1 VPSGRADSPI
11 RIRPALPGDLANLSL
26 LCLRS
31 KAVWGYSAGFIA
43 ACRPF
48 LELRPDDLVRSHVAM
63 AERRGHAI
71 GVAQVTAGG
80 RSARLDKIYVEPRA
94 LRRGAGAAL
103 FVDAVRAARA
113 AGAHDLV
120 IDSDPGAAGFFLR
133 MGAHPAGEA
142 PSPAIPGRLLP
153 RFVLP
158 L

>member
-1 VPSGRADSPI
+1 MPSGKADSPI
-11 RIRPALPGDLANLSL
+11 RIRPAHPGDLAALSL

-31 KAVWGYSAGFIA
+31 KAVWGYSAGFLA
-43 ACRPF
+43 ACRRF
-48 LELRPDDLVRSHVAM
+48 LELRPDDLTGSHVAV

-80 RSARLDKIYVEPRA
+80 PRATLDKLYVEPRA
-94 LRRGAGAAL
+94 LRTGAGTAL
-103 FVDAVRAARA
+103 FADAARVARA
-113 AGAHDLV
+113 AGAVDLV

-142 PSPAIPGRLLP
+142 ASPAIPGRFLP

>member
-1 VPSGRADSPI
+1 MVQ
-11 RIRPALPGDLANLSL
+11 
-26 LCLRS
+26 
-31 KAVWGYSAGFIA
+31 
-43 ACRPF
+43 
-48 LELRPDDLVRSHVAM
+48 RPDDLVRSHVAM

>member
-1 VPSGRADSPI
+1 MLSGRADSPI

-48 LELRPDDLVRSHVAM
+48 LELRPDDLVGSHVAV

-71 GVAQVTAGG
+71 GVGQVTTGG
-80 RSARLDKIYVEPRA
+80 QMATLAKLYVEPRA
-94 LRRGAGAAL
+94 LRTGAGTAL
-103 FVDAVRAARA
+103 FAEAARASRA

-120 IDSDPGAAGFFLR
+120 IDSAPGAAAFVLR
-133 MGAHPAGEA
+133 MGAHPDGED
-142 PSPAIPGRLLP
+142 PRPAVPGRLLP
-153 RFVLP
+153 RLVLP